1 MASGVP
7 LEALVQR
14 VAEGDEGAMADLVR
28 ALRPRVLRFLQQLG
42 AHCDAA
48 EDLCQ
53 ETFLR
58 LWLARER
65 YQPEAKLTTFV
76 LKIAYRCYLN
86 WRESAGHRRE
96 VSDNAAA
103 ERLVE
108 PSRNPEEWIL
118 AAYRRRQI
126 RDAIDAL
133 PDGQREVFQMA
144 HLDQMPY
151 AEIAEILG
159 VPVGT
164 VKSRMWSA
172 VRFLRLRLR
181 DPLEIRERMG
191 EG

>member
-1 MASGVP
+1 M
-7 LEALVQR
+7 QR

-28 ALRPRVLRFLQQLG
+28 ALRPRTLRFLRQIG
-42 AHCDAA
+42 ADPDAA

-53 ETFLR
+53 ETFVR
-58 LWLARER
+58 LWLARRR
-65 YQPEAKLTTFV
+65 YEIRAKLSTFV
-76 LKIAYRCYLN
+76 LTIAYRCYLN
-86 WRESAGHRRE
+86 WRQSAGVRRE
-96 VSDNAAA
+96 VTNDAVG
-103 ERLVE
+103 ERLVS

-118 AAYRRRQI
+118 AAYRRSQI
-126 RDAIDAL
+126 RSAIDAL

-172 VRFLRLRLR
+172 IRLLRRKLTSST
-181 DPLEIRERMG
+181 
-191 EG
+191 